1 MAFVEEMKV
10 LELHVS
16 TTRYGVRALVACVVL
31 CELIGSVGSFFTV
44 PAIPTWYAS
53 LKKPTLTPPGW
64 VFAPV
69 WFALYVLMG
78 FSLYIVW
85 AKGSQNPNVRLA
97 IAAFGAQ
104 LILNLLWSVAFFG
117 VRSVL
122 FGLVTILCLLA
133 ALVATVLILGRIS
146 RTAQI
151 LLLPYLVWVAF
162 ATILNFEIALL
173 N

>member
-1 MAFVEEMKV
+1 
-10 LELHVS
+10 
-16 TTRYGVRALVACVVL
+16 VVL
-31 CELIGSVGSFFTV
+31 CELVGSIGSFFTT

-53 LKKPTLTPPGW
+53 LKKPLLTPPSW

-85 AKGSQNPNVRLA
+85 AKGSQNLNVRLA

-117 VRSVL
+117 ARSVV
-122 FGLVTILCLLA
+122 FGLVAILCLLA
-133 ALVATVLILGRIS
+133 ALVATVLIFGRIS

-151 LLLPYLVWVAF
+151 LLLPYLAWVAF